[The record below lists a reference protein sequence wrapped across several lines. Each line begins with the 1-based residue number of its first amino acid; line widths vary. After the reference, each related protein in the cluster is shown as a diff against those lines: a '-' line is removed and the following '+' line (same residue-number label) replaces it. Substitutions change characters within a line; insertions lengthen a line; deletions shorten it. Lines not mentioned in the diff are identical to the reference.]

1 MKRGIKV
8 YKTMADRRKDVIA
21 EYKAMSEKPST
32 VGELA
37 DKLGITRA
45 YLYKMGLSAPVLNK
59 LVVDSLWCLSYLG
72 CVN

>member
-8 YKTMADRRKDVIA
+8 YKTMAERREDVIA

-32 VGELA
+32 VGEFA

-59 LVVDSLWCLSYLG
+59 LVVDSL
-72 CVN
+72 

>member
-8 YKTMADRRKDVIA
+8 YKTMAERREDVIA
-21 EYKAMSEKPST
+21 EYKSMSEKPLT
-32 VGELA
+32 VGEFA

-59 LVVDSLWCLSYLG
+59 LVVDSR
-72 CVN
+72 

>member
-8 YKTMADRRKDVIA
+8 YKTMAERREDVIA
-21 EYKAMSEKPST
+21 EYKAMSERPLT
-32 VGELA
+32 VGEFA

-59 LVVDSLWCLSYLG
+59 LVVDSL
-72 CVN
+72 